1 MRRTLLAVGFA
12 GIAAVL
18 LATVLFVLPLASQL
32 SRIGKVRDQYR
43 LDEAV
48 HNEVIADR
56 FTKPTAEFVLD
67 PPFMERYGL
76 SSKDYLDAKG
86 YFSPTGIHWAKW
98 SLETKTAAVLMW
110 RRRTDLSAWQIRR
123 TIRLIDDYYS
133 RNEQTIPVVK
143 VVEATTKL

>member
-1 MRRTLLAVGFA
+1 MLVTA
-12 GIAAVL
+12 
-18 LATVLFVLPLASQL
+18 LFGLPLASQL

-43 LDEAV
+43 LDDAV
-48 HNEVIADR
+48 HSEVIADPVH
-56 FTKPTAEFVLD
+56 KPTAEYVLD

-98 SLETKTAAVLMW
+98 NLETKAAAVLMW
-110 RRRTDLSAWQIRR
+110 RRRTDLSAWQIRH

-143 VVEATTKL
+143 VVDATTKL